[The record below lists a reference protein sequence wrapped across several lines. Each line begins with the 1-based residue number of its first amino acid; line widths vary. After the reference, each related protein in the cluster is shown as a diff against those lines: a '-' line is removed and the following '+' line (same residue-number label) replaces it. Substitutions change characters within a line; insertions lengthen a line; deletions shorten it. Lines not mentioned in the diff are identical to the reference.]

1 MPKKSVD
8 ALEVELAESLHLK
21 EREALITECENQCK
35 TIMKIVT
42 SDILSQG
49 RPCPLAPSEPVCLV
63 GSILLG
69 ARQCPSHPSPSGH
82 DLETPTVYRD
92 TDV

>member
-42 SDILSQG
+42 SDILS
-49 RPCPLAPSEPVCLV
+49 
-63 GSILLG
+63 
-69 ARQCPSHPSPSGH
+69 
-82 DLETPTVYRD
+82 
-92 TDV
+92 

>member
-49 RPCPLAPSEPVCLV
+49 RACP
-63 GSILLG
+63 LG
-69 ARQCPSHPSPSGH
+69 ARLPRGQFPARSKTVPVPSLPIRARP
-82 DLETPTVYRD
+82 
-92 TDV
+92 